1 MLRSGRVGPTIPAP
15 VDPSVEDPT
24 GGRFPRYGLPPC
36 SSEGFHPFDST
47 VDCSG
52 PVYRHEDTVSTVVD
66 GKGWLT
72 GCKYVRKVYTG
83 KLSFHAEILSEY
95 EWLGSVGVA
104 QYVM

>member
-1 MLRSGRVGPTIPAP
+1 MSM
-15 VDPSVEDPT
+15 
-24 GGRFPRYGLPPC
+24 
-36 SSEGFHPFDST
+36 
-47 VDCSG
+47 
-52 PVYRHEDTVSTVVD
+52 VVD